1 MAKISVVTDSTSD
14 LPQALRRE
22 WEIGVVPL
30 SVNFGNESLRDGV
43 DVTHEE
49 FMRRLA
55 ASKAMPTT
63 SQPPPGLFEEEYL
76 RLADEGAEGIVSVHL
91 SEKLSGTA
99 SSARI
104 AAEAV
109 ADRVPVEVVDSR
121 SLSLGLGFL
130 ALEAARAARAGR
142 DLAGVAEAVR
152 RIVPNIHIIF
162 FADTLEYLQRG
173 GRIGRAAAL
182 AGSIL
187 SLKPLMRVDEGVVV
201 PYERTRTRSKA
212 IDGLVKFA
220 ADFPHIRQLAALEIG
235 EGALETLLDRLAGV
249 FPRERIL
256 VNKGSPVI
264 GVHTGP
270 GALGVIVDAS
280 EGEVEATGAGTGAA
294 AGA

>member
-1 MAKISVVTDSTSD
+1 MAKIRVVTDSTSD

-43 DVTHEE
+43 DITHEE

-121 SLSLGLGFL
+121 SLSVGLGFQ

-142 DLAGVAEAVR
+142 DLPGVAEAVR

-162 FADTLEYLQRG
+162 FADTLEYLQKG
-173 GRIGRAAAL
+173 GRIGRAAAIV
-182 AGSIL
+182 GSIL
-187 SLKPLMRVDEGVVV
+187 SLKPLLRLDEGVVV
-201 PYERTRTRSKA
+201 PHERTRTRSKA
-212 IDGLVKFA
+212 IDGLVRFVG
-220 ADFPHIRQLAALEIG
+220 DFPHIRQL
-235 EGALETLLDRLAGV
+235 GALKSGDADIDTLLDRLAPR
-249 FPRERIL
+249 FPRERI
-256 VNKGSPVI
+256 VVTEVSPVI
-264 GVHTGP
+264 AVHLGP
-270 GALGVIVDAS
+270 GALGCIIDAS
-280 EGEVEATGAGTGAA
+280 EGGTS
-294 AGA
+294 